1 MIFAG
6 FFECFEGIWF
16 SDIRFG
22 TYTKDLL
29 AERIALF
36 INGTG
41 FGTNKQ
47 ASCLQKVEA
56 DLDLL
61 CDVGGEVDA
70 DSDEV
75 AVSVSSN
82 LSWGGIVSG
91 DRRHI
96 DELDFDVFESY
107 HTGDG
112 GGGSEREVGDVDFSV
127 GKSGEDRAFSAVR
140 GAEES
145 DLSIAASWDIKDI
158 YLFTLFFCRRFF

>member
-6 FFECFEGIWF
+6 FFEFFECVWF

-56 DLDLL
+56 DLQLF
-61 CDVGGEVDA
+61 CNISGEVDD

-75 AVSVSSN
+75 AVSVSSD
-82 LSWGGIVSG
+82 LARCDVVSG

-96 DELDFDVFESY
+96 DELDLDVFESY
-107 HTGDG
+107 HAGDG
-112 GGGSEREVGDVDFSV
+112 SGGSEWEAGDVDFSV
-127 GKSGEDRAFSAVR
+127 SQGGEDSAFSTVR
-140 GAEES
+140 SAEES
-145 DLSIAASWDIKDI
+145 NLSIAGSRDIKDV
-158 YLFTLFFCRRFF
+158 YLFAFLFCRCFF